1 MTLDV
6 GRTND
11 RASDTAAALELDDVS
26 KRYGEAVALG
36 GVGFVLRKGE
46 FLTLLGPSG
55 SGKTTTL
62 KIVAGFEEPDTGS
75 VRIRGTDVTAY
86 APQHRNIGMVFQHYA
101 LFPHMTVEQNIAFPL
116 VMRKTPRTAVRE
128 KVDRV
133 LAMVHLEGLGSRH
146 PRQLSGGQQQR
157 VALARAMVFEPELLL
172 MDEPLGALDKKLR
185 ERLQVEIMRIQRDT
199 GITVMYV
206 THDQEEAL
214 VMSDRIAIYHDG
226 RIEQVGDAESLY
238 ESPQS
243 LFVADFIGESNI
255 FTGPVAGSGDAAQL
269 QAGDLRMPVRA
280 DTRQTHGDIGVIV
293 RPERVRLCPRNQD
306 VSTAD
311 GYITAPGVVTSA
323 LYLGSSRKY
332 IVTLDGGQ
340 EVTSL
345 CHPGESWADFAVHDQ
360 VYVQWRVDD
369 SVTVAA

>member
-6 GRTND
+6 DRAND
-11 RASDTAAALELDDVS
+11 RASDTTAALELDDVS
-26 KRYGEAVALG
+26 KRYGETVAIDN
-36 GVGFVLRKGE
+36 VGFVLRKGE

-62 KIVAGFEEPDTGS
+62 KIVAGFEEPDTGA

-116 VMRKTPRTAVRE
+116 VMRKASRTVVRE

-133 LAMVHLEGLGSRH
+133 LAMVHLEGLGGRH

-185 ERLQVEIMRIQRDT
+185 ERLQVEIMRIQRET

-226 RIEQVGDAESLY
+226 NIEQMGDAESLY

-255 FTGPVAGSGDAAQL
+255 FTGPVAGSGDTAQL
-269 QAGDLRMPVRA
+269 QAGDLRVPVRA
-280 DTRQTHGDIGVIV
+280 DGDGGDVGVIV
-293 RPERVRLCPRNQD
+293 RPERVRLHPGDDD
-306 VSTAD
+306 VSTAA
-311 GYITAPGVVTSA
+311 GTVTAPGVVTSA

-345 CHPGESWADFAVHDQ
+345 CHPGESWADFSVDDR